1 MLDLRVAFSTL
12 SSSPAAWSRWRWAC
26 SSKGAT
32 AASKP
37 GSSAGWGR
45 R

>member
-1 MLDLRVAFSTL
+1 MLDLLVG
-12 SSSPAAWSRWRWAC
+12 WRWAC